1 MFGVCVLRA
10 QSRREGSKGDLSPCG
25 EIKGTFHSRDHS
37 MDDGKY
43 PRQKS
48 CGKVFPA
55 VGVARVKVKS
65 TERIITRVWGRIRC
79 SVFLPQK
86 PPERPL

>member
-1 MFGVCVLRA
+1 
-10 QSRREGSKGDLSPCG
+10 
-25 EIKGTFHSRDHS
+25 

-79 SVFLPQK
+79 SVFLQQK